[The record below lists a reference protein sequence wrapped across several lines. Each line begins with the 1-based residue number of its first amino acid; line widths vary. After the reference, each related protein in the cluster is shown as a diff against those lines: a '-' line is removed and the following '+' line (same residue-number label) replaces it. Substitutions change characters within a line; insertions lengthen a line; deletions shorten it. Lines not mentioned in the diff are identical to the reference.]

1 MSYSLFF
8 LAIAP
13 AAAIIWYIY
22 HKDKYEPEP
31 LRYLVLAFLIGVFSV
46 LPASFASLKMEELF
60 SDSIGTWA
68 ETIIYAFI
76 VIALSEELIKFL
88 FLRFYMYRKEAFN
101 EPFDGI
107 VYGVMIGMGFATF
120 ENLFYVFDGGVS
132 TALIRMFSAV
142 PAHAV
147 LGVMMGYYVGKAK
160 FEPLR
165 AKSWTAKAF
174 FIPFLAHGLYDFLL
188 FQEAFPILGICAFG
202 GLLLTAWYVMA
213 MIREQQEASP
223 FRYPNE
229 KKDDATGE

>member
-1 MSYSLFF
+1 MSYSLFL

-13 AAAIIWYIY
+13 AVAIIWYIL

-60 SDSIGTWA
+60 SDFAGTNV

-76 VIALSEELIKFL
+76 VIALSEELVKFI
-88 FLRFYMYRKEAFN
+88 FLRYYMFRKEVFN

-120 ENLFYVFDGGVS
+120 ENLFYVFDGGVG
-132 TALIRMFSAV
+132 TALVRMFSAV

-147 LGVMMGYYVGKAK
+147 MGVMMGYYVGKAR
-160 FEPLR
+160 FDPLQ

-174 FIPFLAHGLYDFLL
+174 LIPFMAHGLYDFLL
-188 FQEAFPILGICAFG
+188 FQEAFPLLGIGAFG
-202 GLLLTAWYVMA
+202 GLALTAWYVRT

-223 FRYPNE
+223 FKYPND
-229 KKDDATGE
+229 KMDDVSRE